1 MDYVANPDIQVNP
14 ATMCNEKEF
23 LFTCRRLINEGTRG
37 DIEWMEGQCSKTCP
51 PPCKEKQEKKKSGRL
66 QKNLSFTSPWMI
78 QMIQMIR
85 KMAQN
90 NILER
95 RHPRES
101 IRRGITKDIIKNILT
116 QFYSRKIAETEGEI
130 EEGRQ

>member
-51 PPCKEKQEKKKSGRL
+51 PPCKEKQEKKRPKFGKNGRTDL
-66 QKNLSFTSPWMI
+66 
-78 QMIQMIR
+78 IR
-85 KMAQN
+85 KKLAEVLN
-90 NILER
+90 HTPTVTESFLER
-95 RHPRES
+95 
-101 IRRGITKDIIKNILT
+101 T
-116 QFYSRKIAETEGEI
+116 F
-130 EEGRQ
+130 